1 MPVRAIAST
10 PSVLRQAQTSVSA
23 EVQQLLRSG
32 MVLAGAGSELG
43 EILPPSS
50 QVQSRQRGCLK
61 SLLVTGLSPIVGS
74 YYTGDRGQPHM

>member
-50 QVQSRQRGCLK
+50 RGPK
-61 SLLVTGLSPIVGS
+61 
-74 YYTGDRGQPHM
+74 